1 MANNKSN
8 TIKKSTN
15 ANTKPKNSA
24 SMTASGQQKKT
35 EHVGVSK
42 QTAGSTASQQAKQ
55 ASLGKDAPQVAN
67 KVNND
72 DSQSAKIKPA
82 NAQESEQNNAEKLD
96 DSKNP
101 KAKQSAKHHWWLD
114 AIYFIGGTLALG
126 GIASLL
132 GGKMFDFNN
141 YTLPPMTAPA
151 WLFPIMWALIYIAIG
166 VATFCMWRDKE
177 ITAKDRKFNLILY
190 FVHMAFNITWP
201 LWFFMLNLPI
211 LACFWLGVIIVLALV
226 TTWRYYVANI
236 ASGIIFTVYVAWLI
250 YAFYLNLGVCLLL

>member
-1 MANNKSN
+1 MAN
-8 TIKKSTN
+8 
-15 ANTKPKNSA
+15 
-24 SMTASGQQKKT
+24 
-35 EHVGVSK
+35 SK
-42 QTAGSTASQQAKQ
+42 QNKNDNKHNSASQQAKQ
-55 ASLGKDAPQVAN
+55 ASYGKGAPQVAN

-82 NAQESEQNNAEKLD
+82 NEQESEPNNAEKLD

-101 KAKQSAKHHWWLD
+101 KAKQPPKHHWWLD
-114 AIYFIGGTLALG
+114 AIYFIGGTIGLG

-132 GGKMFDFNN
+132 GGMSNMRD
-141 YTLPPMTAPA
+141 YGGYQTPALTAPP
-151 WLFPIMWALIYIAIG
+151 WLFTIMWIMIYLAIG

-201 LWFFMLNLPI
+201 LFFFRLAMPIFACVWLGIIVI
-211 LACFWLGVIIVLALV
+211 LALI

-236 ASGIIFTVYVAWLI
+236 LSGIIFSIYTAWLV